1 MNIGFQSRLGYPIS
15 LLIPKTAPPCP
26 SKDLR
31 GPAPGYPEVYRVN
44 PDLPRPPKRRGP
56 PSGSPGRDPNSGSN
70 EVKTDPPCLLRNLRG
85 PAPGHP
91 EVYRVNPDLPRP
103 LKCRGPASGSPGL
116 DPVLDTL
123 ACMVTQM
130 TRFIM

>member
-1 MNIGFQSRLGYPIS
+1 MKKKMLIHNQKLLLNSDKKGSR
-15 LLIPKTAPPCP
+15 
-26 SKDLR
+26 
-31 GPAPGYPEVYRVN
+31 
-44 PDLPRPPKRRGP
+44 
-56 PSGSPGRDPNSGSN
+56 SN

-103 LKCRGPASGSPGL
+103 PKRRGPVSGSPGW

-123 ACMVTQM
+123 V
-130 TRFIM
+130 